1 MKLKLAFAGLLGVS
15 ALGMGLIG
23 AGCSSDPAPSG
34 TTSAGKWPERPE
46 GAAAGGSEIR
56 TFALNKLMLGGDDAW
71 KTIGYNLDGKVSTKT
86 ATDVCK
92 PKIPGIMADGKDGI
106 DNSFGQ
112 NLISLLNTALGSS
125 TGGNVE
131 SSVNKTVAEG
141 NFTLLFQAKGLPA
154 DGASATG
161 LSGQV
166 FAGAPFGSTPTFSKS
181 DDWPVRKDL
190 TEGGDV
196 NNSKI
201 KFTNSYVNKGVF
213 VSGDPN
219 TIALTLTVS
228 GVGLTLN
235 IQRAIVTWKTVGD
248 GLAEGVV
255 AGVIS
260 ADDVVKQIKEL
271 APKLSSQAC
280 DGAADKTIET
290 VGNYADM
297 LLDGTTDGSKTCD
310 GISIGIGFTAKEVKN
325 PTKVVDPVSTA
336 TDPCKKAPADGGTD

>member
-1 MKLKLAFAGLLGVS
+1 MKLKLAFAG
-15 ALGMGLIG
+15 ALGLSAVGMFMV
-23 AGCSSDPAPSG
+23 AQGCSSTETATP
-34 TTSAGKWPERPE
+34 TTSAGKWPDRPE
-46 GAAAGGSEIR
+46 GAAAGGSDVR
-56 TFALNKLMLGGDDAW
+56 TFAMQTLQLGGDDAW

-125 TGGNVE
+125 SGGNVE
-131 SSVNKTVAEG
+131 ASVNKTVAEG

-166 FAGAPFGSTPTFSKS
+166 FAGAPFGKTPSFSKA

-190 TEGGDV
+190 TEGGDPTQ
-196 NNSKI
+196 SKI

-219 TIALTLTVS
+219 TINLTLSVS
-228 GVGLTLN
+228 GVGLSLN
-235 IQRAIVTWKTVGD
+235 IQRAIVTWKTSGA
-248 GLAEGVV
+248 GLVEGVV
-255 AGVIS
+255 SGIIS

-271 APKLSSQAC
+271 APKISSQAC
-280 DGAADKTIET
+280 NGAADKTIET
-290 VGNYADM
+290 VGNYADI
-297 LLDGTTDGSKTCD
+297 LLDGTTDGSRTCD
-310 GISIGIGFTAKEVKN
+310 GISIGIGFTAKEIMN
-325 PTKVVDPVSTA
+325 PTKAVDPVSTA
-336 TDPCKKAPADGGTD
+336 TDPCKAPVADAGTD

>member
-1 MKLKLAFAGLLGVS
+1 MKLKLAFAGALSLS
-15 ALGMGLIG
+15 AFGMVYGML
-23 AGCSSDPAPSG
+23 ACSSSEAPSG
-34 TTSAGKWPERPE
+34 TTTAGKWPERPE
-46 GAAAGGSEIR
+46 GAAAAGSEVR
-56 TFALNKLMLGGDDAW
+56 TFALKTLSLGGDDAW
-71 KTIGYNLDGKVSTKT
+71 KNIGYNLDGKVSTKT
-86 ATDVCK
+86 ANDVCK

-125 TGGNVE
+125 SGGNVE

-161 LSGQV
+161 VTGQV
-166 FAGAPFGSTPTFSKS
+166 FIGAPFGSVPSFSKN
-181 DDWPVRKDL
+181 DDWPVRKDF
-190 TEGGDV
+190 TENGTADS
-196 NNSKI
+196 SKV
-201 KFTNSYVNKGVF
+201 KFTNAYVNKGVF
-213 VSGDPN
+213 VSGDPS

-235 IQRAIVTWKTVGD
+235 IQRAVVTWKTSGA

-255 AGVIS
+255 AGIIS

-280 DGAADKTIET
+280 NGAADKTIET
-290 VGNYADM
+290 VGNYADI
-297 LLDGTTDGSKTCD
+297 LLDGTTDGSRTCD
-310 GISIGIGFTAKEVKN
+310 GISIGLGFTAAEVKN

-336 TDPCKKAPADGGTD
+336 TDPCKAPSDAGTD